1 MKKRKILMLLIIIL
15 GMFIFFRNISF
26 NNISYR
32 LNKFVSKITNTS
44 EYKTIKQDINKNYSG
59 IGQEKVKNKDGYF
72 TTFTTIEN
80 HKNIERELNSRVNI
94 SLDERD
100 YIKKLAISERDAIIN
115 DARKNANR
123 IISDALIRAEKTEHE
138 TQMLKNNISLFK
150 SKVKSMLNEQLEIVD
165 KIDNIL

>member
-59 IGQEKVKNKDGYF
+59 IGQEKVKNKE
-72 TTFTTIEN
+72 TTWQELF
-80 HKNIERELNSRVNI
+80 ERFDLYGKDDEI
-94 SLDERD
+94 FLDKQE
-100 YIKKLAISERDAIIN
+100 
-115 DARKNANR
+115 
-123 IISDALIRAEKTEHE
+123 EKTEE
-138 TQMLKNNISLFK
+138 KKEEKDDSMSSFLNLISG
-150 SKVKSMLNEQLEIVD
+150 IDVD
-165 KIDNIL
+165 KISDGLNGMKKILNILSEITTGDEKVNFTSSRRNQKPYKRDDD

>member
-59 IGQEKVKNKDGYF
+59 IGQEKVKNKETSWQELF
-72 TTFTTIEN
+72 
-80 HKNIERELNSRVNI
+80 ERFDLYGKDDEI
-94 SLDERD
+94 FLDKQE
-100 YIKKLAISERDAIIN
+100 
-115 DARKNANR
+115 
-123 IISDALIRAEKTEHE
+123 EKTEE
-138 TQMLKNNISLFK
+138 KKEEKDDSMSSFLNLISG
-150 SKVKSMLNEQLEIVD
+150 IDVD
-165 KIDNIL
+165 KISDGLNGMKKILNILSEITTGDEKVNFTSSRRNQKPYKRDDD